1 MRASWLALG
10 LVAAM
15 WLLALVSGYDVVGD
29 VDITHASAG
38 PSAAHWLG
46 TDHLGR
52 DVFWRLV
59 TGSRAFV
66 GPGVA
71 AACVALGLGLAAGAL
86 AGWSGGLVAVA
97 CRYVFTVVAS
107 VPRFVLVLL
116 ACAIYGNSVWT
127 LAVAAGVA
135 YAPTVGEE
143 VYARMQA
150 FRRAEFVLAAEA
162 HGVHPARILGY
173 HLLWVNTSRLAAR
186 HALQLFAFLLL
197 VETTLSYIGAFGATA
212 GFGVQE
218 PTPSWG
224 NMMGFE
230 WGVPDANAW
239 ATAAPALALWS
250 VLVAALGA
258 SQRLDER

>member
-1 MRASWLALG
+1 MRLSWLALA
-10 LVAAM
+10 LVPAM
-15 WLLALVSGYDVVGD
+15 WVLALVGGYDVVGD
-29 VDITHASAG
+29 VDVTRASVG
-38 PSAAHWLG
+38 PSAKHWLG

-59 TGSRAFV
+59 TASQAFV
-66 GPGVA
+66 GPGLA
-71 AACVALGLGLAAGAL
+71 AAVVALGLGLSAGAV
-86 AGWSGGLVAVA
+86 AGWTGGPLASLV
-97 CRYVFTVVAS
+97 RYVFTVVAS

-135 YAPTVGEE
+135 YAPTVGEA
-143 VYARMQA
+143 VHARIRA

-173 HLLWVNTSRLAAR
+173 HLLWVNTRRLAAR

-230 WGVPDANAW
+230 WGVPDANLW
-239 ATAAPALALWS
+239 ATAAPALALWT
-250 VLVAALGA
+250 VLVAALAA
-258 SQRLDER
+258 SQRLEDP